1 LAVQKVMIGVNFAE
15 KVTIKVSDN
24 FTVNF
29 KAEDLGESV
38 FLSYELIESTQTTT
52 ETTTETI
59 VEPKLTVDYS
69 TEAII
74 EIDNP

>member
-1 LAVQKVMIGVNFAE
+1 MAVQKVMIGVNFAK

-52 ETTTETI
+52 ETI

-69 TEAII
+69 TGAII